1 MRELDSK
8 MLSARVGSGPAEGVV
23 FIEASSCVNVAMMG
37 LLTPNQISCICKR
50 LATRTVN
57 LIVKEAMAVKSLD

>member
-37 LLTPNQISCICKR
+37 LLTPNQISCIWR
-50 LATRTVN
+50 AWPHGL
-57 LIVKEAMAVKSLD
+57 LILL